1 MNGYDSDMAPE
12 LLLRSGKR
20 TTEPALSR
28 SWRLL
33 QASTKLKCV
42 KGPCEIADLKRRLTV
57 TSRPQDE
64 RWSLIKMV
72 HLQVNRLQ
80 DGCSGDE
87 MRAAWATSSESSNGN
102 SEKQRNELAAAAHG
116 KTGRPAQELNHVNLV
131 QELLALREAASRV
144 NVAHHMWRH
153 TTGGQG
159 AATVSSSHAQLE
171 PTANAMSAAPS
182 ALTRHAASMRA
193 AATAVLPAPPG

>member
-1 MNGYDSDMAPE
+1 M
-12 LLLRSGKR
+12 
-20 TTEPALSR
+20 
-28 SWRLL
+28 
-33 QASTKLKCV
+33 

-57 TSRPQDE
+57 TSRPHGKDDGHQRLQDGVSEDE

-102 SEKQRNELAAAAHG
+102 SEKQRDEPAAA
-116 KTGRPAQELNHVNLV
+116 V
-131 QELLALREAASRV
+131 
-144 NVAHHMWRH
+144 
-153 TTGGQG
+153 
-159 AATVSSSHAQLE
+159 
-171 PTANAMSAAPS
+171 PS

>member
-28 SWRLL
+28 RWRLL

-57 TSRPQDE
+57 TSRPHGKDDRHQRLQDGVSEDE

-72 HLQVNRLQ
+72 NLQVNRLQ

-102 SEKQRNELAAAAHG
+102 SEKQRDEPAASS
-116 KTGRPAQELNHVNLV
+116 
-131 QELLALREAASRV
+131 ALRVDKARRV
-144 NVAHHMWRH
+144 KEGSSNRRTA
-153 TTGGQG
+153 G
-159 AATVSSSHAQLE
+159 APRMMQCRFE
-171 PTANAMSAAPS
+171 Q
-182 ALTRHAASMRA
+182 RE
-193 AATAVLPAPPG
+193 

>member
-20 TTEPALSR
+20 TTEPALSLSR

-33 QASTKLKCV
+33 QASTKLKWV
-42 KGPCEIADLKRRLTV
+42 KGPCEIADLKRRLTG
-57 TSRPQDE
+57 TSRPHGKDDGHQRLQDGVSEDE

-72 HLQVNRLQ
+72 NLQVNRLQ

-87 MRAAWATSSESSNGN
+87 MRRGAAWATSSESSNGN
-102 SEKQRNELAAAAHG
+102 SEKQRDEPAAA
-116 KTGRPAQELNHVNLV
+116 V
-131 QELLALREAASRV
+131 
-144 NVAHHMWRH
+144 
-153 TTGGQG
+153 
-159 AATVSSSHAQLE
+159 
-171 PTANAMSAAPS
+171 PS

>member
-42 KGPCEIADLKRRLTV
+42 NGTCEIADLKRRLTSMSTHASENDDGHQRLQDGV
-57 TSRPQDE
+57 SEDE

-72 HLQVNRLQ
+72 NLQVNRL
-80 DGCSGDE
+80 
-87 MRAAWATSSESSNGN
+87 
-102 SEKQRNELAAAAHG
+102 
-116 KTGRPAQELNHVNLV
+116 
-131 QELLALREAASRV
+131 
-144 NVAHHMWRH
+144 
-153 TTGGQG
+153 
-159 AATVSSSHAQLE
+159 
-171 PTANAMSAAPS
+171 
-182 ALTRHAASMRA
+182 
-193 AATAVLPAPPG
+193 

>member
-42 KGPCEIADLKRRLTV
+42 KGPCEIADLKRRLTG
-57 TSRPQDE
+57 TSRPHGQGDGHQRLQDGVSEDE

-72 HLQVNRLQ
+72 NLQVNRLQ

-87 MRAAWATSSESSNGN
+87 MRNFI
-102 SEKQRNELAAAAHG
+102 
-116 KTGRPAQELNHVNLV
+116 
-131 QELLALREAASRV
+131 REPKR
-144 NVAHHMWRH
+144 
-153 TTGGQG
+153 Q
-159 AATVSSSHAQLE
+159 
-171 PTANAMSAAPS
+171 
-182 ALTRHAASMRA
+182 
-193 AATAVLPAPPG
+193 

>member
-1 MNGYDSDMAPE
+1 MLCMNGYDSDMAPE

-20 TTEPALSR
+20 TTEPALSLSR

-33 QASTKLKCV
+33 QASTKLRCV
-42 KGPCEIADLKRRLTV
+42 KGACEIADLKRRLTG
-57 TSRPQDE
+57 TSRPHGKDDGHQRLQDGVSEDE

-102 SEKQRNELAAAAHG
+102 SKKQRNELAAAAHG
-116 KTGRPAQELNHVNLV
+116 KTGRPAQELNHVN
-131 QELLALREAASRV
+131 
-144 NVAHHMWRH
+144 
-153 TTGGQG
+153 
-159 AATVSSSHAQLE
+159 
-171 PTANAMSAAPS
+171 
-182 ALTRHAASMRA
+182 
-193 AATAVLPAPPG
+193 